1 MWRVEFDIRAA
12 RELKKLVPETRK
24 QILKFFQERIATDLD
39 PRRFGKALTANLS
52 GLWRYR
58 IEDYRVIC
66 QLELVEIKPLQT
78 NANDNSGIRLLIDGI
93 EIAVA
98 KGFDGTTLSEVLNLL
113 KRQSCSASAAR

>member
-12 RELKKLVPETRK
+12 RELKKLAPETRK

-39 PRRFGKALTANLS
+39 PRRTANLS

-66 QLELVEIKPLQT
+66 QIQDDKLVVLALKV
-78 NANDNSGIRLLIDGI
+78 GHRR
-93 EIAVA
+93 
-98 KGFDGTTLSEVLNLL
+98 EVYL
-113 KRQSCSASAAR
+113 

>member
-12 RELKKLVPETRK
+12 RELKKLAPETRK
-24 QILKFFQERIATDLD
+24 QILKFFQERIATDLDPRRFGKALKFFQERIATDLD

-66 QLELVEIKPLQT
+66 QIQDDKLVVLALKV
-78 NANDNSGIRLLIDGI
+78 GHRR
-93 EIAVA
+93 
-98 KGFDGTTLSEVLNLL
+98 EVYL
-113 KRQSCSASAAR
+113 